1 MPEQEATN
9 SSSPGESRFLEIK
22 FQDFMIHDHHV
33 CQPKLVYKLFEDV
46 LLALAPAHEGE
57 EDAEDGDRE
66 HGLVYCYF
74 CHDRPD
80 EHGMQLAQ
88 TSLWVLGFTS

>member
-1 MPEQEATN
+1 MFHTFHTDHVSEA
-9 SSSPGESRFLEIK
+9 
-22 FQDFMIHDHHV
+22 
-33 CQPKLVYKLFEDV
+33 KLVDKLFEDV

-57 EDAEDGDRE
+57 EDAEDWDRE

-80 EHGMQLAQ
+80 ECK
-88 TSLWVLGFTS
+88 

>member
-1 MPEQEATN
+1 MFHT
-9 SSSPGESRFLEIK
+9 FHT
-22 FQDFMIHDHHV
+22 DHV
-33 CQPKLVYKLFEDV
+33 CEAKLVDKLFEDV